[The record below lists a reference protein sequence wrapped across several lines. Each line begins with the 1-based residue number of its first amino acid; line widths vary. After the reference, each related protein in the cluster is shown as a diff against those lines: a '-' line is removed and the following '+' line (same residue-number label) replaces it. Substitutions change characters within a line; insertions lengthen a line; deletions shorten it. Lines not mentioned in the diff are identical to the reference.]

1 MPADFIN
8 RIHQGDCVAG
18 LNGLPAETVDL
29 AFADPPF
36 NIGYKYDVYD
46 DRREHEHYLDWSRQ
60 WIAAVYRA
68 LKPNGTFWLAIGDEY
83 AAELKLMSQEIGFHT
98 RSWVVWYYTFGV
110 NCVNKFT
117 RSHAHLFYFVK
128 NKEAFTFRGDA
139 PENRIPSA
147 RQLVYNDARANPKGR
162 LPDDTWILRPQDMA
176 DCFQADEDT
185 WYFPRVAGTFK
196 ERAGFHGCQM
206 PEQLLGRIIRSCSNE
221 GDLVLDPFSGSATT
235 LVTAKKLG
243 RDYLG
248 FELSPDYA
256 ERGGKRVEEAVVGAP
271 LVGSAD
277 PTRSAPRTPG
287 LAHHEPEAIAE
298 VMPESVSVPEPDS
311 LVDDAPE
318 LVVEDFIEATSAV
331 VEITSE
337 APESASLEAEA
348 TPSDVADEAIVAV
361 QKFET
366 PLPEIPPVEMVCES
380 ASELESVAPSAD
392 AAMEEVVAELVPIAE
407 ETVAQEPAAVEAEEA
422 PGEAEVAAPHD
433 PNRDLVEA
441 FRRACGGY
449 SADRVMADPK
459 LQAAFITHCQG
470 LNVPGEPRTW
480 NASLFRLRKAG
491 KLKSV
496 PTTLT
501 TELAWPEAEPFAFA
515 AEIALAKLSAA
526 HPHLGLDE
534 LLCDPALAA
543 EFDKLTAKF
552 GGSKKA
558 FEYRWTALK
567 LRKEA
572 KQLRVRAQELKKLE
586 PAFETPIRIA
596 GKRWGKS
603 IPQSGGLY
611 LILNAAGDRLYIG
624 AASSLRARLAK
635 QLVAARLT
643 SYDRSGDIRVAV
655 WPLDRPFTDLLALQQ
670 RLIAQS
676 RPQLNEYRDESTA
689 SIDGA
694 TNNDSRRNSRSRRS
708 RKLTAGGA

>member
-1 MPADFIN
+1 MSADFIN

-18 LNGLPAETVDL
+18 LNALPAETVDL

-60 WIAAVYRA
+60 WISAVHRV
-68 LKPNGTFWLAIGDEY
+68 LKPSGTFWLAIGDEY

-128 NKEAFTFRGDA
+128 SKDSFTFRGDA
-139 PENRIPSA
+139 PENRVPSA

-162 LPDDTWILRPQDMA
+162 LPDDTWILRPQDLS
-176 DCFQADEDT
+176 DCFRAEEDT

-206 PEQLLGRIIRSCSNE
+206 PEQLLGRIIRNCSHE

-243 RDYLG
+243 RNYMG

-271 LVGSAD
+271 LVGAAE

-287 LAHHEPEAIAE
+287 LAHHEPEA
-298 VMPESVSVPEPDS
+298 
-311 LVDDAPE
+311 
-318 LVVEDFIEATSAV
+318 VVEEAV
-331 VEITSE
+331 VEGTASNVAAEAAGESIAESPSEVAVEAVVESAEMPATQEIVVESIVVESE
-337 APESASLEAEA
+337 ADPTPIATTAEPEA
-348 TPSDVADEAIVAV
+348 TPIEVA
-361 QKFET
+361 ET
-366 PLPEIPPVEMVCES
+366 V
-380 ASELESVAPSAD
+380 
-392 AAMEEVVAELVPIAE
+392 EVV
-407 ETVAQEPAAVEAEEA
+407 Q
-422 PGEAEVAAPHD
+422 HD
-433 PNRDLVEA
+433 PHRDLIEA

-459 LQAAFITHCQG
+459 LQAAFVEHCRA
-470 LNVPGEPRTW
+470 LKVPGDAHTW
-480 NASLFRLRKAG
+480 NSSLFRLRKAG
-491 KLKSV
+491 KLKGV

-501 TELAWPEAEPFAFA
+501 TELAWTECEQFAYA
-515 AEIALAKLSAA
+515 AEIALAKTTAA
-526 HPHLGLDE
+526 HAHVGLDE

-543 EFDKLTAKF
+543 EFDKTAMKY
-552 GGSKKA
+552 GGGKKA

-572 KQLRVRAQELKKLE
+572 KQLRVRADELRKVE
-586 PAFETPIRIA
+586 PAFTTPIRVA
-596 GKRWGKS
+596 GKRWEKL
-603 IPQSGGLY
+603 IPKTAGLY
-611 LILNAAGDRLYIG
+611 LILNSEGDRLYVG
-624 AASSLRARLAK
+624 ATTDLRSRLLKQLSPARL
-635 QLVAARLT
+635 R
-643 SYDRSGDIRVAV
+643 SYDRSGDIRVAI
-655 WPLDRPFTDLLALQQ
+655 WPIDRSWTDLLALQH
-670 RLIAQS
+670 RLVAQS
-676 RPQLNEYRDESTA
+676 RPLLNEFHGQNAAFSTIEMFREEN
-689 SIDGA
+689 SKKV
-694 TNNDSRRNSRSRRS
+694 RRRM
-708 RKLTAGGA
+708 AQPVG